1 MKQDKKDE
9 KTQLNIA
16 KDALAEQLGIEPN
29 DIGFDDSFSD
39 DFHMRPT
46 DFADFLEVLN
56 SKNID
61 TSKLDLPEIETFG
74 DLVYALD
81 IEDQL

>member
-1 MKQDKKDE
+1 MNQDNKDE
-9 KTQLNIA
+9 KTQLNIT
-16 KDALAEQLGIEPN
+16 KDALAEQLGIESD
-29 DIGFDDSFSD
+29 DIVFDDSFID

-46 DFADFLEVLN
+46 DFADFIEVLN

-61 TSKLDLPEIETFG
+61 TSKLDLPEIQTFG